1 MAGFDSRLCREHGP
15 GEEEVAAGGA
25 PGGVAVCLCFPPLR
39 EIRRGVLQ
47 CAFRRSASPH
57 FSRGGKLKAHLAR
70 RRENAGA
77 WLFDIVDRKFT
88 PRFPGAMQHVALAEC
103 CFAEPGSHKTPAPSW
118 PGLSR
123 PSTSC
128 FVPGARKTWMGGS
141 SPRMTTELCSVRP
154 RLCSAPLR

>member
-1 MAGFDSRLCREHGP
+1 MAGFDSRLCRKHGP
-15 GEEEVAAGGA
+15 GDEEVAAGGA

-77 WLFDIVDRKFT
+77 WLFDIVDRKFAA
-88 PRFPGAMQHVALAEC
+88 PFPGRDAARSSCGALLRRTGIAQNAALC
-103 CFAEPGSHKTPAPSW
+103 TAPALQRTASRCAASGERAAFYCAGTYLPSFTVRRMRARS
-118 PGLSR
+118 SR
-123 PSTSC
+123 P
-128 FVPGARKTWMGGS
+128 
-141 SPRMTTELCSVRP
+141 
-154 RLCSAPLR
+154 